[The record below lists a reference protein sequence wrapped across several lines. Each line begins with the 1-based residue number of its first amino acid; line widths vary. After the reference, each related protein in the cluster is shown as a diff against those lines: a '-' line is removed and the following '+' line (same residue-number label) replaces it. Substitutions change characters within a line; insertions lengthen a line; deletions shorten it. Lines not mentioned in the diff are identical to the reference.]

1 MKLSTTKHSGS
12 TTQSI
17 PVEAIIACDVS
28 KDDIHLVAQFGHN
41 RIQRHFGNQ
50 TTLIEKELRHL
61 KTIAQRCNCSK
72 IRVVAEPTGN
82 YHKTLFRTAE
92 RLEFQ
97 TAYVSPEAVSKM
109 RVIETNDTGKT
120 DIKDPNVIH
129 TLASIGKTLR
139 HRSLAEP
146 YNLLRQWNKIYDAA
160 DKCTVK
166 AKGSM
171 HTLIKELFPD
181 FGMKKDFIF
190 GNSGRALMAKYK
202 YNPYRIA
209 RSGRKRFNATMKRA
223 VPRIKFTTLDKIFS
237 QAQSSVRN
245 RLSPRYVEIIELQ
258 LAQRWHDLELAQD
271 RKQQAKEAM
280 EDLYN
285 EARLNDDKLPQALK
299 GVITTFHLAR
309 IVAETGPL
317 GDFESWRKLVRF
329 SGYNLRERQSGKY
342 RGKTK
347 ISKKG
352 RRLLRKVLNLCILP
366 LIKKNGLYGPYYHR
380 KKEKMPGTKA
390 MTAVSRH
397 FLKMLYGWYRTGCA
411 FNAQRVF
418 TCESQMKLAA

>member
-17 PVEAIIACDVS
+17 TVEATIACDVS

-41 RIQRHFGNQ
+41 RIERHFGNQ

-61 KTIAQRCNCSK
+61 KTIALRCNCSK
-72 IRVVAEPTGN
+72 IRIVAEPTGN
-82 YHKTLFRTAE
+82 YHQTLFRTAE
-92 RLEFQ
+92 RLGFQ

-109 RVIETNDTGKT
+109 RVIETNDSGKT
-120 DIKDPNVIH
+120 DIKDPNVIYS
-129 TLASIGKTLR
+129 LAILGKTLR
-139 HRSLAEP
+139 HRSLSEP

-166 AKGSM
+166 AKGAI

-190 GNSGRALMAKYK
+190 SNSGRAVMAKYK
-202 YNPYRIA
+202 YNPYRIS
-209 RSGRKRFNATMKRA
+209 RSGRRRFSASMKKA
-223 VPRIKFTTLDKIFS
+223 VPRIKTTTLDNIFN
-237 QAQSSVRN
+237 QARSSVKN
-245 RLSPRYVEIIELQ
+245 KLSPRYAELIELQ
-258 LAQRWHDLELAQD
+258 LAQRWDDLALGQD

-280 EDLYN
+280 EDLYH

-317 GDFESWRKLVRF
+317 SDFESWRKLMRF

-366 LIKKNGLYGPYYHR
+366 LIKKKGLYGPYYHR
-380 KKEKMPGTKA
+380 KKENMPGTKA
-390 MTAVSRH
+390 MTVVSRH
-397 FLKMLYGWYRTGCA
+397 FLKMLYGWYRTGRA

-418 TCESQMKLAA
+418 TCESQIKLAA

>member
-1 MKLSTTKHSGS
+1 MKLSTSKHSGS
-12 TTQSI
+12 TTHALHI
-17 PVEAIIACDVS
+17 DATIACDVS

-41 RIQRHFGNQ
+41 RIERNFANQ
-50 TTLIEKELRHL
+50 TTHIEKELRHL
-61 KTIAQRCNCSK
+61 KIVAQRCKCAQ

-92 RLEFQ
+92 RLELQ

-109 RVIETNDTGKT
+109 RVIETNDSGKT
-120 DIKDPNVIH
+120 DIKDPSVIH

-146 YNLLRQWNKIYDAA
+146 YSLLRQWNKIYDAA

-166 AKGSM
+166 AKGSI

-190 GNSGRALMAKYK
+190 GKSGKAVMAKYK
-202 YNPYRIA
+202 YNPYRIC
-209 RSGRKRFNATMKRA
+209 RSGKKRFQATMKRA
-223 VPRIKFTTLDKIFS
+223 VPRIRTTTLEKVFS
-237 QAQSSVRN
+237 QAQSSVKN
-245 RLSPRYVEIIELQ
+245 KLSSRYAELIELQ
-258 LAQRWHDLELAQD
+258 LTQRWQDLELGLE

-280 EDLYN
+280 EQLYS
-285 EARLNDDKLPQALK
+285 EARLKDEKLPQALK

-317 GDFESWRKLVRF
+317 SDFESWRKLMRF

-352 RRLLRKVLNLCILP
+352 RRLLRKELNLCILP

-397 FLKMLYGWYRTGCA
+397 FLKMLYGWYRTGCD